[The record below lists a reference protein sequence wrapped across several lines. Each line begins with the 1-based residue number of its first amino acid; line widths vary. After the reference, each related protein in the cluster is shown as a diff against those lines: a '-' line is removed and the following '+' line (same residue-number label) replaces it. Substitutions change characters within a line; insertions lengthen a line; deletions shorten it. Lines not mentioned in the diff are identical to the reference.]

1 MAYKFQIGTAQLS
14 GNLIQEGTV
23 SASNGQITGKALTI
37 DPGQSVGVVGD
48 TNLMTL
54 NANSVDVEGDVSASL
69 GFEGL
74 DLLIQSGKTIGIN
87 GDADLM
93 TLDPNQVSVAGTLSS
108 SVAIESLDLDLDG
121 TADIE
126 GGLSVGAANA
136 FAVNGSGQIS
146 SCPSGS
152 ITDLFVGD
160 DAHVVGD
167 LTVEGSTN
175 IAGLVATTMSGTAV
189 TFTTIGGTSLALQS
203 GGITAAG
210 AIAGV
215 TTITGSS
222 NAQFGGTLDVAH
234 GKFSIN
240 ATGEIDVCPSASFGD
255 VFIDD
260 ELEVKDNVT
269 VHGFITASD
278 ALLVGAGASIG
289 RGGLTINTTGEIT
302 ACPSGSITDLLVGDD
317 AHVVGD
323 LLVEGSTRFAKVL
336 HAASASFTNIF
347 TSGSVQFRGKIRAE
361 NGIEMDNIIMTDAG
375 AISGVTTITGSSNA
389 QFGGTLDVA
398 HGKFSID
405 ASGQIDVC
413 PSASIADLLVSD
425 ALQVVGTS
433 VLNGQTHVQAGNF
446 IVGAGGEFQVD
457 VSNGNVDTNG
467 TLTAAGTVSGSI
479 FNFDATSKAEFS
491 RDVLPFKDND
501 LALGSSSRRWKEIYV
516 ENVIGAVINVETE
529 TFTSNNTIAAA
540 TGFAIA
546 NSSTPF
552 QLDLPAG
559 SDGKIVRIKNIGT
572 GDVTLSASNGA
583 ERISDETNGDLVVLE
598 SEGAAVTCVYVGTA
612 GSGLWHII

>member
-48 TNLMTL
+48 VNLMTL

-87 GDADLM
+87 GDPDLM

-146 SCPSGS
+146 ACPSGS
-152 ITDLFVGD
+152 ITDLLVGD
-160 DAHVVGD
+160 DLHVVDD
-167 LTVEGSTN
+167 LTVEGATRLDGN
-175 IAGLVATTMSGTAV
+175 ITAGSAS
-189 TFTTIGGTSLALQS
+189 FTTIFGSGNSQIAGILRLENDLQMDAVTIS
-203 GGITAAG
+203 DAG
-210 AIAGV
+210 AISGV

-240 ATGEIDVCPSASFGD
+240 ATGQIDVCPSASFGD

-278 ALLVGAGASIG
+278 ALLVGAGTSFDRDWETSI
-289 RGGLTINTTGEIT
+289 
-302 ACPSGSITDLLVGDD
+302 
-317 AHVVGD
+317 
-323 LLVEGSTRFAKVL
+323 
-336 HAASASFTNIF
+336 
-347 TSGSVQFRGKIRAE
+347 
-361 NGIEMDNIIMTDAG
+361 
-375 AISGVTTITGSSNA
+375 
-389 QFGGTLDVA
+389 
-398 HGKFSID
+398 
-405 ASGQIDVC
+405 
-413 PSASIADLLVSD
+413 
-425 ALQVVGTS
+425 
-433 VLNGQTHVQAGNF
+433 
-446 IVGAGGEFQVD
+446 
-457 VSNGNVDTNG
+457 
-467 TLTAAGTVSGSI
+467 
-479 FNFDATSKAEFS
+479 
-491 RDVLPFKDND
+491 
-501 LALGSSSRRWKEIYV
+501 
-516 ENVIGAVINVETE
+516 
-529 TFTSNNTIAAA
+529 
-540 TGFAIA
+540 
-546 NSSTPF
+546 
-552 QLDLPAG
+552 
-559 SDGKIVRIKNIGT
+559 
-572 GDVTLSASNGA
+572 
-583 ERISDETNGDLVVLE
+583 
-598 SEGAAVTCVYVGTA
+598 
-612 GSGLWHII
+612 